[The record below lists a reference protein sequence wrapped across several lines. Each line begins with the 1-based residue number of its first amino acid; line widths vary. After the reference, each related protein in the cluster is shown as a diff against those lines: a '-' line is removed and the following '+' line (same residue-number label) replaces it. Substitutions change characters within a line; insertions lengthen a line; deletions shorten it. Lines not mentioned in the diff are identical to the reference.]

1 MITILKEINQTLKE
15 ILAEL
20 KEPTVVTVD
29 SEKLSNT
36 LTTEQKI
43 RRLSGQSTEQQMEGS
58 K

>member
-1 MITILKEINQTLKE
+1 MRPKQYPYSGNK
-15 ILAEL
+15 

-43 RRLSGQSTEQQMEGS
+43 RRLSGQ
-58 K
+58 

>member
-29 SEKLSNT
+29 FEKLSNT

-43 RRLSGQSTEQQMEGS
+43 RRLSGQ
-58 K
+58 

>member
-29 SEKLSNT
+29 SGKLSNT

-43 RRLSGQSTEQQMEGS
+43 RRLSGQ
-58 K
+58 

>member
-20 KEPTVVTVD
+20 KESTVTTVD

-43 RRLSGQSTEQQMEGS
+43 RRLSGQ
-58 K
+58 

>member
-1 MITILKEINQTLKE
+1 MIIILKEINQTLKE

-43 RRLSGQSTEQQMEGS
+43 RRLSGQ
-58 K
+58 